1 MIDKNFLFRGW
12 SIQGRGLVGQDKRTH
27 KIKGYGKW
35 RWTHVDPSYDPGVV
49 VPVRPIEEA
58 FTPLDVSKQP
68 DAGFQYPAVGAVLTY
83 NQSKE
88 I

>member
-1 MIDKNFLFRGW
+1 M
-12 SIQGRGLVGQDKRTH
+12 
-27 KIKGYGKW
+27 
-35 RWTHVDPSYDPGVV
+35 DPSYDPGVV